1 MSREDLEALQL
12 KRLKDLVKR
21 VSESI
26 PFYKESFAKAGLS
39 ADDITCLEDL
49 AKFPF
54 TTKQD
59 MRNAYPFEMF
69 AVPKSEVARIH
80 CSSGTTGT
88 ATVVGYTQEIALLV
102 SSMRQIVAKKL
113 RFRSLMGMDCLQV
126 GQVPIMVVSVR
137 AVLCCLCRP
146 VILND
151 R

>member
-1 MSREDLEALQL
+1 MLYQPEIETMSREDLEALQL

-80 CSSGTTGT
+80 CSSGTLRALQQLSDIRKQTWIAG
-88 ATVVGYTQEIALLV
+88 EIALLV
-102 SSMRQIVAKKL
+102 FSMRQIVAKKL
-113 RFRSLMGMDCLQV
+113 RFRSLMGMDCLRV
-126 GQVPIMVVSVR
+126 G
-137 AVLCCLCRP
+137 
-146 VILND
+146 
-151 R
+151 

>member
-1 MSREDLEALQL
+1 MKGVVCALSTEIETMSREDLEALQL

-80 CSSGTTGT
+80 CSSGTTALQQLSDIRKQTWIAG
-88 ATVVGYTQEIALLV
+88 EIALLV
-102 SSMRQIVAKKL
+102 FSMRQIVAKKL
-113 RFRSLMGMDCLQV
+113 RFRSLMGMDCLRV
-126 GQVPIMVVSVR
+126 G
-137 AVLCCLCRP
+137 
-146 VILND
+146 
-151 R
+151 

>member
-1 MSREDLEALQL
+1 MLYQPEIETMSREDLEALQL

-69 AVPKSEVARIH
+69 AVPKS
-80 CSSGTTGT
+80 
-88 ATVVGYTQEIALLV
+88 
-102 SSMRQIVAKKL
+102 
-113 RFRSLMGMDCLQV
+113 
-126 GQVPIMVVSVR
+126 
-137 AVLCCLCRP
+137 
-146 VILND
+146 
-151 R
+151 

>member
-1 MSREDLEALQL
+1 MLYQPEIETMSREDLEALQL

-80 CSSGTTGT
+80 CSSGTTALQQLSDIRKQTWIAG
-88 ATVVGYTQEIALLV
+88 EIALLV
-102 SSMRQIVAKKL
+102 FSMRQIVAKKL
-113 RFRSLMGMDCLQV
+113 RFRSLMGMDCLRV
-126 GQVPIMVVSVR
+126 G
-137 AVLCCLCRP
+137 
-146 VILND
+146 
-151 R
+151 

>member
-1 MSREDLEALQL
+1 MLYQPEIETMSREDLEALQL

-88 ATVVGYTQEIALLV
+88 ATVVGYTQAGEIALLV
-102 SSMRQIVAKKL
+102 FSMRQIVAKKL
-113 RFRSLMGMDCLQV
+113 RFRSLMGMDCLR
-126 GQVPIMVVSVR
+126 VV
-137 AVLCCLCRP
+137 
-146 VILND
+146 
-151 R
+151 